1 MKPPVKK
8 YRPDPSLT
16 REEMEQL
23 QRELA
28 REAVFDDRFS
38 FDESLEGVTVAGIDQ
53 AFLEDK
59 AVSAVVLVRN
69 GKVVERV
76 HGVSELELPYIPGL
90 LAFREGSCIVD
101 ALKNLSREP
110 DLLMFDGSGRIHYRQ
125 AGIATHIGVMFDLPA
140 IGVAKSLLCGEPAG
154 ETGGLEQGEQVA
166 IGAGSEVDAENGE
179 TVGYAFQSRTYDSG
193 NASINPLFVSPGHRV
208 SEETAVDLVERC
220 CDGYK
225 LPEPTRLADSY
236 VDEVKQQLEN

>member
-1 MKPPVKK
+1 MKPVNPEFS
-8 YRPDPSLT
+8 PDPSLS
-16 REEMEQL
+16 RDQMEQL

-28 REAVFDDRFS
+28 REAVFEDRFL
-38 FDESLEGVTVAGIDQ
+38 FDESLEGVTVAGVDQ
-53 AFLEDK
+53 AFLEVK
-59 AVSAVVLVRN
+59 AVSAVVLMRD
-69 GKVVERV
+69 GEVVERAQ
-76 HGVSELELPYIPGL
+76 GVSELELPYIPGL
-90 LAFREGSCIVD
+90 LAFREGSCIID
-101 ALKNLSREP
+101 ALKDLSREP
-110 DLLMFDGSGRIHYRQ
+110 DMLMFDGSGRIHYRQ
-125 AGIATHIGVMFDLPA
+125 AGIATHIGVMFDVPT
-140 IGVAKSLLCGEPAG
+140 IGVAKSLLCGQSVE
-154 ETGGLEQGEQVA
+154 ETDGLEQGEQVA
-166 IGAGSEVDAENGE
+166 IGAGSEVDAENGK